1 MTTDA
6 IASNASMAIEF
17 ARDILGSELSVAAS
31 VLFASIA
38 HGGKIAVFAGR
49 GRLNTAEAFVSGAN
63 ESFSPYTGQMSAIR
77 VGRDQTL
84 AEALGSARCAAAE
97 FEAVVSSSDALLISI
112 GPFTST
118 EDGSLSLLEAAK
130 QRKIPTVIVSEDG
143 AAENLGLIP
152 LLDRT
157 TDAVI
162 ETPSC
167 GNKLAQQVQ
176 EAFIFNALLGSMD
189 AMRQGV

>member
-6 IASNASMAIEF
+6 IANSAFMAIEF
-17 ARDILGSELSVAAS
+17 AKDILGAELSVAAS

-38 HGGKIAVFAGR
+38 QGGKIAVFAGR
-49 GRLNTAEAFVSGAN
+49 GRLNAAEAFVSGAN
-63 ESFSPYTGQMSAIR
+63 ETFSPYTGQMSAIR

-97 FEAVVSSSDALLISI
+97 FEAVVASSDALLISV
-112 GPFTST
+112 GPYTSQ
-118 EDGSLSLLEAAK
+118 EDGSLPLLDAAK

-143 AAENLGLIP
+143 AADNLGLLSRI
-152 LLDRT
+152 DTT
-157 TDAVI
+157 TDSVI

-167 GNKLAQQVQ
+167 GNKPAQQVQ